1 MVDRERIIG
10 VCMKDIEIGVQ
21 MNGIKVEVGNLIK
34 LTDQPDD
41 DNIWIVLGVRRFFKS
56 ENRVNAVRI
65 RNMTGKSQEIWFPVR
80 KIEVIG

>member
-1 MVDRERIIG
+1 MN
-10 VCMKDIEIGVQ
+10 DIEIGVQ

>member
-1 MVDRERIIG
+1 MN
-10 VCMKDIEIGVQ
+10 DIEIGVQ
-21 MNGIKVEVGNLIK
+21 MNEVQIEVGNLIK

-41 DNIWIVLGVRRFFKS
+41 DNIWIVLKVKKFFKS
-56 ENRVNAVRI
+56 ENKINAVRI

>member
-1 MVDRERIIG
+1 
-10 VCMKDIEIGVQ
+10 MKDIEIGVQ

-56 ENRVNAVRI
+56 ENKVNAVKI
-65 RNMTGKSQEIWFPVR
+65 RTMNGPREIWYPSR
-80 KIEVIG
+80 HIEVIG